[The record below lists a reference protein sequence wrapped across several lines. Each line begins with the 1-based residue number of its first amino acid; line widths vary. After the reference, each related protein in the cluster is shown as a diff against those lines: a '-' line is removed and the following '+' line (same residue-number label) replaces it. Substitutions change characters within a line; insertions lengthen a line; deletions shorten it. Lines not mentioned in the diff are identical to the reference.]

1 MNNKWQENEKK
12 LQKHIFIPI
21 TITLLPLSI

>member
-1 MNNKWQENEKK
+1 MSNKWQKNKKK

-21 TITLLPLSI
+21 IITLLPLSI